1 MSKTECVLK
10 ISNHAEPFY
19 TTFDTKTGF
28 MREQYEWIESVYNVM
43 NVKEFDCS
51 PHLLKSKDI
60 LYEVALTIVNAR
72 LVMTYYDDEL
82 LVITDSSWYFCNESG
97 QMIGTPHYIHK
108 PLIKVPVT
116 DVGRALTLCYSFD
129 IFHPASKLATFIW
142 NGLTYVMTRHG
153 AKLVSDDILQ
163 ADETVR
169 ITPAMILDSGVDA
182 YGAYSVNGE
191 IHYIKKEG

>member
-1 MSKTECVLK
+1 MSRTECVLK
-10 ISNHAEPFY
+10 ISNYAEPFY
-19 TTFDTKTGF
+19 TTFDTETGY
-28 MREQYEWIESVYNVM
+28 MQEHYDWIESVYDVM
-43 NVKEFDCS
+43 DVKKFSCS
-51 PHLLKSKDI
+51 PHLLENKDI
-60 LYEVALTIVNAR
+60 LYEVVLTTVNAR

-97 QMIGTPHYIHK
+97 QMIGLPHHIYK

-129 IFHPASKLATFIW
+129 ILHPASKLATFVW
-142 NGLTYVMTRHG
+142 NDLPYVMTRYG

-169 ITPAMILDSGVDA
+169 ITPAMILDSGIDA